1 MVKLLAVITQ
11 FSVLVFLVSSMS
23 SIGLGLNVSQIV
35 VPLKNVRLVVFAVIA
50 NFIIAPLLAMGI
62 ARLLRLEEPFA
73 VGLLLLG
80 LAAGAPFLPKVI
92 SLAKG
97 DLAFSVGLVVLLMV
111 GTTIYLPIALPLLVD
126 GVQVNPWKIARF
138 LTLLML
144 LPLIGGLIV
153 KARAA
158 ALAARLQPVLER
170 ISTITLVVALVLI
183 IGIHFQGVLRIF
195 GTGAILGAMLFAVL
209 SALSGWL
216 LGGKD
221 AAQRTVL
228 GVGTGLR
235 NLPAALIVSVQNF
248 KDPNV
253 TVMVI
258 VTTLIGVLILVPAAR
273 RIGRRNPGAVSGY
286 KGIDSN

>member
-1 MVKLLAVITQ
+1 MTEILTAITQ
-11 FSVLVFLVSSMS
+11 LLVLVFLISSMS
-23 SIGLGLNVSQIV
+23 GIGLELAPSQIIA
-35 VPLKNVRLVVFAVIA
+35 PLRNARLVLCAVIA
-50 NFIIAPLLAMGI
+50 NFLIAPLIAIGI

-73 VGLLLLG
+73 IGLLCLG
-80 LAAGAPFLPKVI
+80 LAAGAPFLPKVVVI
-92 SLAKG
+92 AKG

-111 GTTIYLPIALPLLVD
+111 GTTICLPVALPLLVE

-144 LPLIGGLIV
+144 LPLVGGLIV

-158 ALAARLQPVLER
+158 PVAARLQPVLER
-170 ISTITLVVALVLI
+170 ISTIALVVALVLI

-221 AAQRTVL
+221 AAQRMVL

-248 KDPNV
+248 KDPDV

-258 VTTLIGVLILVPAAR
+258 VTTLVGILILVPAAR
-273 RIGRRNPGAVSGY
+273 WIARGDPVALSGN
-286 KGIDSN
+286 KGIDNN